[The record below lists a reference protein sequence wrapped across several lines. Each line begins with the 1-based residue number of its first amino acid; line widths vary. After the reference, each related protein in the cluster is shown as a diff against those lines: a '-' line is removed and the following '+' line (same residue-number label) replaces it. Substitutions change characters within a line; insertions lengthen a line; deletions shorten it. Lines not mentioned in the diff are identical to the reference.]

1 MHRTAAGS
9 TRAPGECGQEI
20 LRCQRDQSPL
30 PSGHAPRSHLSQVR
44 GEAWKQG
51 DVIDNVPQFTTGVE
65 AGGLGVRVRVRIR
78 GAVMKVVAE
87 EVE

>member
-1 MHRTAAGS
+1 M
-9 TRAPGECGQEI
+9 
-20 LRCQRDQSPL
+20 
-30 PSGHAPRSHLSQVR
+30 SQVR
-44 GEAWKQG
+44 GEAWEQV